1 MVSKSILSML
11 ELTDIDEYF
20 EYIMERFEDGRGL
33 EAKGLFSQLSEDSG
47 NRKGQR
53 TKFFDW
59 VETTYYYDADSINE
73 MSTEMTN
80 IYNFFTGKN
89 QI

>member
-1 MVSKSILSML
+1 MVSRSILSML
-11 ELTDIDEYF
+11 EMTDIEEYF

-33 EAKGLFSQLSEDSG
+33 EAKGLFSQLSEDNG
-47 NRKGQR
+47 GRKGQR
-53 TKFFDW
+53 TQFFDW
-59 VETTYYYDADSINE
+59 VETTYYYEADDINE

-89 QI
+89 

>member
-11 ELTDIDEYF
+11 EMTDIEEYF

-33 EAKGLFSQLSEDSG
+33 EAKGLFSQLSEDNG

-53 TKFFDW
+53 TMFFDW
-59 VETTYYYDADSINE
+59 AETTYHYDAENINE
-73 MSTEMTN
+73 MNTEMAN
-80 IYNFFTGKN
+80 IYKFFTGKN
-89 QI
+89 